1 MQNEIVNAELV
12 TVNQNEP
19 NVNLAV
25 KEEPEDKLAWLNPAE
40 KYALEYF
47 QSNYQKG
54 GASTY
59 SIAPSTQAQLFA
71 LYLNGRSLGE
81 IRKLNHPSFSLGQIV
96 SAAVENDWYNERKIY
111 QSGLMQAARERL
123 QQIGC
128 ESVQFL
134 SDSLS
139 AAHKQHGE
147 ALQKYLVSG
156 NPADLGAFGVGSIRQ
171 YKEVAELLLKITG
184 QEKTS
189 TLNVKGTVE
198 HVAGESVA
206 GQVAQ
211 NKGKSLAERAAAK
224 KAKEIR

>member
-12 TVNQNEP
+12 TVNPPEP

-25 KEEPEDKLAWLNPAE
+25 REESEDKLAWLNPAE

-59 SIAPSTQAQLFA
+59 SIAPSVQAQLFG

-96 SAAVENDWYNERKIY
+96 SAAVENDWYNERKLY

-128 ESVQFL
+128 ESVGFL
-134 SDSLS
+134 ADSLA
-139 AAHKQHGE
+139 AAHKQHGQ
-147 ALQKYLVSG
+147 ALQKYIQTG

-171 YKEVAELLLKITG
+171 YKEIAELLLKITG

-189 TLNVKGTVE
+189 TLNVKGEVLHTSTPSA
-198 HVAGESVA
+198 VAPVA
-206 GQVAQ
+206 NNGLLSLREMAAQ
-211 NKGKSLAERAAAK
+211 K
-224 KAKEIR
+224 KAKEK